1 MPDPSY
7 TGYTTIDGEQRFLFD
22 GEIYDPPTFTKR
34 PLTHLE
40 LYYVRR
46 VSSNIMN
53 DPHLPEELTTA
64 ARSVV
69 EKATAAMVERGI
81 NPEEMP

>member
-1 MPDPSY
+1 
-7 TGYTTIDGEQRFLFD
+7 
-22 GEIYDPPTFTKR
+22 
-34 PLTHLE
+34 
-40 LYYVRR
+40 
-46 VSSNIMN
+46 MN